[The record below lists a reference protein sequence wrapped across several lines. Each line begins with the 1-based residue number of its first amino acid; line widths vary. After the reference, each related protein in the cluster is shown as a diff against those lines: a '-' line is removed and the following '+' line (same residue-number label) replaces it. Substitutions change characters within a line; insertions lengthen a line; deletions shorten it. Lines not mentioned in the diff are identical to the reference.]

1 MTREKERENVKH
13 YNIIFELVILL
24 NVYLQV
30 YLIKKDKYIS
40 VIIIGISIILA
51 EMFYILFGAT
61 MVESIINMVI
71 IALQGSLIGRQL
83 LLKSA

>member
-1 MTREKERENVKH
+1 MKH

>member
-1 MTREKERENVKH
+1 MKH

-24 NVYLQV
+24 NVYLHV

>member
-1 MTREKERENVKH
+1 MTREKERENMKH

>member
-1 MTREKERENVKH
+1 MKH

-71 IALQGSLIGRQL
+71 IALRGSLIGRQL